1 MDCVKKIALVTCVSN
16 YERYNNFVRAVHDE
30 LKGMGSYVLYVISNY
45 SIFLDG
51 MKFLQGGD
59 SSVYRLLDILDL
71 DGCIFDSNLAS
82 NELTELLADPL
93 RKRGIPTLSVNLKAK
108 GTPFLQLD
116 TRPAARELIEHL
128 ITEHGCERINLV
140 LSRGN
145 SVVSQDIRDT
155 YEQILKEKGIAP
167 DERRIL
173 TTIVSEN
180 IGKEVY
186 EHFDERG
193 VMRDAQAILCVHD
206 VNAISLCMEM
216 QRRGIRVPE
225 DIRICSAN
233 FSGNSAA
240 FRPRITGIDLM
251 DRKAAGEACRL
262 MDRMIRGESVPER
275 NTYSGTVRYGS
286 SCGCGDAPET
296 EDADSIFQRI
306 VLNKIQA
313 GRQISQ
319 MMRFNELLEE
329 VVSLDQ
335 LSDNIHGMMSGIGCN
350 DYFCCLN
357 KRDLAYIENTGGDAA
372 DQHVTAFDAD
382 MVALAGNSER
392 TGKVSGQEYLLR
404 ELAPV
409 PVLPGDLVMVL
420 PITHRSRVFGY
431 MVFINERVPL
441 EVFNYRICQ
450 ENIGSSIE
458 NLHRQMILR
467 NSIAELDRLH
477 IQDHLTGLYNRFA
490 LDRFAGSYTSRDRY
504 TVAMLDLDDLKG
516 VNDHYGH
523 LAGNHMI
530 SMAAEVIRETMGEDD
545 ISIRYGGDE
554 FLVLSAC
561 TDESVWETRREE
573 INRKLEEISCQQA
586 LPYCPGISLGYA
598 VSGGE
603 NVPISEAIS
612 LADSRMY
619 MNKNKRKG
627 RRPSKTEQ
635 DVHR

>member
-1 MDCVKKIALVTCVSN
+1 MDNVKKIALVTCVSN
-16 YERYNNFVRAVHDE
+16 YERYFNFIRAVHDE
-30 LKGMGSYVLYVISNY
+30 LKDMGGYVLYVISNY

-51 MKFLQGGD
+51 MQFMQGGD

-93 RKRGIPTLSVNLKAK
+93 RRRGIPTLSVNLKAK
-108 GTPFLQLD
+108 GTPSLQLD

-145 SVVSQDIRDT
+145 SVVSQDVREA
-155 YEQILKEKGIAP
+155 YEQILKEKGIEP
-167 DERRIL
+167 DGRRIL

-186 EHFDERG
+186 EHFDSQG

-206 VNAISLCMEM
+206 VNAISLCMEL
-216 QRRGIRVPE
+216 QQRGIRIPD

-251 DRKAAGEACRL
+251 DRKAAREACRL
-262 MDRMIRGESVPER
+262 MDRMVRGESVPER
-275 NTYSGTVRYGS
+275 NTYGGTVRYGS
-286 SCGCGDAPET
+286 SCGCGNAPET

-313 GRQISQ
+313 GKQISQ

-329 VVSLDQ
+329 VISLDQ
-335 LSDNIHGMMSGIGCN
+335 LSDNIHGMMSGIGCSA
-350 DYFCCLN
+350 YYCCLN
-357 KRDLAYIENTGGDAA
+357 GRDLAYIENTGGDGP
-372 DQHVTAFDAD
+372 DQDVTAFDKD
-382 MVALAGNSER
+382 MVVLAGSSER
-392 TGKVSGQEYLLR
+392 TGKISGREFQLR

-409 PVLPGDLVMVL
+409 PVLPGDMVMVL
-420 PITHRSRVFGY
+420 PITHRTRAFGY

-467 NSIAELDRLH
+467 NSIDELDRLH

-490 LDRFAGSYTSRDRY
+490 LDRFAGSYTSLDRY

-530 SMAAEVIRETMGEDD
+530 SMAAEVVRAAMGDD
-545 ISIRYGGDE
+545 DLVIRYGGDE

-561 TDESVWETRREE
+561 TDESVWEARGEE
-573 INRKLEEISCQQA
+573 INRKLEKISRQQG
-586 LPYCPGISLGYA
+586 LPYCPGLSMGYA
-598 VSGGE
+598 VSGGPS
-603 NVPISEAIS
+603 VPISEAINQ
-612 LADSRMY
+612 ADGRMY
-619 MNKNKRKG
+619 GNKKRRKSG
-627 RRPSKTEQ
+627 CLPGNE
-635 DVHR
+635 